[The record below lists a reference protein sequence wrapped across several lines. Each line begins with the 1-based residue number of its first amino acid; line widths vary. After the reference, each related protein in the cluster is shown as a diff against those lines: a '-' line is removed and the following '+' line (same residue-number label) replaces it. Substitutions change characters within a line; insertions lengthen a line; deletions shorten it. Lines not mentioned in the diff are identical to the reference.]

1 MPMIQVDAAHH
12 LHNAGAA
19 MQIAFADP
27 ATVALDPAP
36 IEAGWIVEGTPQ
48 ARARELA
55 RSADGTAV
63 VVAWSCTAGRFYW
76 HYGVEEMLHI
86 ISGEAFVTDDAGV
99 ERRLGPGDMAFFPAG
114 SRSLWHV
121 PVAVRKLAVCRH
133 ALPKPLGFALRA
145 WHKLMALAIGERGA
159 MRLAPDKRSAVPT

>member
-1 MPMIQVDAAHH
+1 MIQVDAAQHTICTTRGPPCRS
-12 LHNAGAA
+12 LSPIRQPSPSIPRPSRRAGSSK
-19 MQIAFADP
+19 
-27 ATVALDPAP
+27 
-36 IEAGWIVEGTPQ
+36 
-48 ARARELA
+48 ARRRRELA